1 MVLLRWAGPTRLFS
15 LYFLFFY
22 VGDAIFLF
30 SLVTR
35 GRFPSC
41 RYGSRVG
48 GREGRGAS
56 VGGVDPQ
63 IFLIRNMI
71 Y

>member
-1 MVLLRWAGPTRLFS
+1 MVLLRWAQPVFFLSIFYFS
-15 LYFLFFY
+15 TWEMLFFY
-22 VGDAIFLF
+22 FLW
-30 SLVTR
+30 SREAV
-35 GRFPSC
+35 SY

-56 VGGVDPQ
+56 VGGVDPR

>member
-1 MVLLRWAGPTRLFS
+1 MVLLRWAGPTRLFFS
-15 LYFLFFY
+15 LFS
-22 VGDAIFLF
+22 IFLRGRCYF
-30 SLVTR
+30 SIFSGHAR
-35 GRFPSC
+35 RFPSC